1 MHTVSP
7 KNTGL
12 EQIEITPN
20 PAETF
25 LLQTVKGVADIPV
38 CPKEERQTGMS
49 ATPWVIQVR
58 TMVCSLFQ
66 VKSEQGG
73 MFQSRGELNGLAG
86 EAIDRFC
93 PGNRRGNGIGGDRG
107 AVVIPKSGDRRFI

>member
-20 PAETF
+20 PAETC

-49 ATPWVIQVR
+49 ATPWVIQVW
-58 TMVCSLFQ
+58 TMVRLLFQ
-66 VKSEQGG
+66 VKSEEGG
-73 MFQSRGELNGLAG
+73 MFQRKGEPNGLAG
-86 EAIDRFC
+86 EAFDRFW
-93 PGNRRGNGIGGDRG
+93 PGKRR
-107 AVVIPKSGDRRFI
+107 